1 VTVCLN
7 CTSPDFLS
15 FYISYLFNYLI
26 SYYYSY
32 TDDWQIIKKMWPF
45 IGKFV
50 KKTLKTSVQPKINDA
65 LPSAL
70 TPFQFQT
77 VDVGAVVST
86 GLFAATDGCIII
98 SMWFTGCLCRLKVP
112 TFVYCHLMFRR
123 QLKTYFLRN
132 IDRDVLSALEI
143 F

>member
-1 VTVCLN
+1 
-7 CTSPDFLS
+7 
-15 FYISYLFNYLI
+15 
-26 SYYYSY
+26 
-32 TDDWQIIKKMWPF
+32 MWPF

-132 IDRDVLSALEI
+132 IDRDVLKKSLDFLIMCYINLHCTCLFTYRETRTAVVYNVKWCTDQH
-143 F
+143 